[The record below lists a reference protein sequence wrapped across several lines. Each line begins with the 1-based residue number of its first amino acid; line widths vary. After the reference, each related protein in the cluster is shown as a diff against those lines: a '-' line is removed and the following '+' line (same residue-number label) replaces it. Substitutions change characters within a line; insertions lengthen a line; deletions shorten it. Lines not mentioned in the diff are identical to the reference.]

1 MGKPEVPSPQ
11 RIVDSIQTPDPW
23 RLSKLLAATR
33 ILAREFYARPTVEVA
48 QALLGCVIR
57 RGATAGMIVETEAY
71 IGQGDRAAHFWRGMT
86 PRTEVIFGP
95 PGHAY
100 VYFIYGM
107 HDCFNVVTEADG
119 VPGAVLIR
127 AVEPLTGM
135 AEMSR
140 RRYGIGVTKK
150 SARGLTNGPAKLAD
164 ALAITRADNGC
175 RLDRGPLTIRA
186 WREPR
191 QFEIGVTRRI
201 GITHCAD
208 LPLRFVWKGNPF
220 LSKPFPND

>member
-1 MGKPEVPSPQ
+1 M
-11 RIVDSIQTPDPW
+11 VDSIQTPDPW
-23 RLSKLLAATR
+23 QLPKLLAATR
-33 ILAREFYARPTVEVA
+33 ILRRAFYARPTVEVA

-57 RGATAGMIVETEAY
+57 HGASAGMIVESEAY
-71 IGQGDRAAHFWRGMT
+71 LRQGDRAAHFWRGMT
-86 PRTEVIFGP
+86 PRTKVIFGP

-127 AVEPLTGM
+127 AVEPLTGL
-135 AEMSR
+135 AEMFKR
-140 RRYGIGVTKK
+140 RHGIPGAKLSV
-150 SARGLTNGPAKLAD
+150 RGLTNGPAKLAE
-164 ALAITRADNGC
+164 ALAITRAHNGC

-191 QFEIGVTRRI
+191 QFEIGVTPRI

-208 LPLRFVWKGNPF
+208 LPLRFVWKGNSF
-220 LSKPFPND
+220 LSKPFPED

>member
-1 MGKPEVPSPQ
+1 VGLNQ
-11 RIVDSIQTPDPW
+11 ARDPW
-23 RLSKLLAATR
+23 PLRKLLAATR
-33 ILAREFYARPTVEVA
+33 VIPREFYARSTVEVA
-48 QALLGCVIR
+48 RALLGCVIR
-57 RGATAGMIVETEAY
+57 HGATAGMIVETEAY
-71 IGQGDRAAHFWRGMT
+71 IGEGDRAAHFWRGRT

-107 HDCFNVVTEADG
+107 HDCFNVVTETDG

-127 AVEPLTGM
+127 ALEPLTGL

-140 RRYGIGVTKK
+140 RRHGVPYTKT
-150 SARGLTNGPAKLAD
+150 SPRGLTDGPAKLAE

-191 QFEIGVTRRI
+191 QFEIGVTPRI

-220 LSKPFPND
+220 LSKPFLSN

>member
-1 MGKPEVPSPQ
+1 MDP
-11 RIVDSIQTPDPW
+11 IQTPDPW
-23 RLSKLLAATR
+23 PLRRLLAVTR
-33 ILAREFYARPTVEVA
+33 ILPREFYARPTVEVA
-48 QALLGCVIR
+48 RALLGCVIR
-57 RGATAGMIVETEAY
+57 HGATAGMIVETEAY
-71 IGQGDRAAHFWRGMT
+71 LRQGDRAAHFWRGRT

-107 HDCFNVVTEADG
+107 HDCFNVVTESDG

-127 AVEPLTGM
+127 ALEPLAGL

-140 RRYGIGVTKK
+140 RRHGIPYTK
-150 SARGLTNGPAKLAD
+150 SSSRGLTNGPAKLTE
-164 ALAITRADNGC
+164 ALAITRAHNGC

-191 QFEIGVTRRI
+191 QFEIGVTARI

-220 LSKPFPND
+220 LSKPFPVA

>member
-1 MGKPEVPSPQ
+1 MPKATILS
-11 RIVDSIQTPDPW
+11 TPDPW
-23 RLSKLLAATR
+23 PLRKLLAATQTLR
-33 ILAREFYARPTVEVA
+33 RAFYARPTVEVA

-57 RGATAGMIVETEAY
+57 HGATAGMIVETEAY

-86 PRTEVIFGP
+86 PRTKVIFGP

-127 AVEPLTGM
+127 AVEPLTGL
-135 AEMSR
+135 AEMSKR
-140 RRYGIGVTKK
+140 RHGIPG
-150 SARGLTNGPAKLAD
+150 ARASVRLLTNGPAKLAE
-164 ALAITRADNGC
+164 ALAITRAHNGS

-186 WREPR
+186 WRAPR
-191 QFEIGVTRRI
+191 QFEIGVTARI

-208 LPLRFVWKGNPF
+208 LPLRFVWKGNSF
-220 LSKPFPND
+220 LSRPLPED

>member
-1 MGKPEVPSPQ
+1 MVEA
-11 RIVDSIQTPDPW
+11 IQTPDPW
-23 RLSKLLAATR
+23 PLRKLLAATR
-33 ILAREFYARPTVEVA
+33 IVPREFYAHPTVEVA
-48 QALLGCVIR
+48 KALLGCVIR
-57 RGATAGMIVETEAY
+57 HGATAGMIVETEAY
-71 IGQGDRAAHFWRGMT
+71 IGQGDRAAHFWRGVT
-86 PRTEVIFGP
+86 PRTKVIFGP

-107 HDCFNVVTEADG
+107 HDCFNVVTETDG

-127 AVEPLTGM
+127 AVEPLTGL
-135 AEMSR
+135 AEMHKR
-140 RRYGIGVTKK
+140 RRGMSGAKTSV
-150 SARGLTNGPAKLAD
+150 RGLTNGPAKLGD
-164 ALAITRADNGC
+164 ALGITRADNGC

-191 QFEIGVTRRI
+191 QFEIGVTPRI

>member
-1 MGKPEVPSPQ
+1 
-11 RIVDSIQTPDPW
+11 VDSIQAPDPW
-23 RLSKLLAATR
+23 PLGKLLAATR
-33 ILAREFYARPTVEVA
+33 TIPRAFYARPTVEVA

-57 RGATAGMIVETEAY
+57 HGATAGMIVETEAY
-71 IGQGDRAAHFWRGMT
+71 IGEGDRAAHFWRGMT
-86 PRTEVIFGP
+86 PRTKVIFGP

-127 AVEPLTGM
+127 ALEPLTGL

-140 RRYGIGVTKK
+140 RRHGIAYTNA
-150 SARGLTNGPAKLAD
+150 SARGLTNGPAKLTE
-164 ALAITRADNGC
+164 ALAITRAHNGC

-191 QFEIGVTRRI
+191 EFEIEVTSRI

-220 LSKPFPND
+220 LSRRFPSN